1 MLYVYAIQQ
10 RHAPLETYLPAFQAA
25 TKCQSLI
32 TTIAIPGSLAQR
44 YGVVL
49 QELRLE
55 LLRHNNHLLA
65 MTANA
70 QVGNQETMK
79 LEGDDAVLGALTNL
93 DMLGSNGGDL
103 IGIGQNAGNAN
114 SQLPLEDPLGFVDGS
129 PGSSIIQMTG
139 WGQFDSLVSSAQLS
153 FKIIRLLTSKRS
165 LVAWAGSTGFWGM
178 ATWIRGIWEWGM
190 VWAAD
195 RISNNL
201 GSHFRGTGLP
211 EPSIRSS
218 ST

>member
-32 TTIAIPGSLAQR
+32 TTIATPGSLAQR

-55 LLRHNNHLLA
+55 LLRHNSHLLA

-70 QVGNQETMK
+70 QDGNQETMK

-103 IGIGQNAGNAN
+103 IGIGQNAGDAN
-114 SQLPLEDPLGFVDGS
+114 SQLALDDPLGFVDGS

-139 WGQFDSLVSSAQLS
+139 WGQFDSLVSCAQLF
-153 FKIIRLLTSKRS
+153 FKIIRLLTSTRS
-165 LVAWAGSTGFWGM
+165 LVAWEGSTGFWGM
-178 ATWIRGIWEWGM
+178 ATWIRGTWEWGM
-190 VWAAD
+190 V
-195 RISNNL
+195 
-201 GSHFRGTGLP
+201 
-211 EPSIRSS
+211 
-218 ST
+218 